1 MDFEF
6 VILILPCFCPQTDQR
21 PGYPLLQLPEV
32 WEEIAQTAQ
41 PESQLLHP
49 GGTAAGL
56 LQVSS

>member
-1 MDFEF
+1 MEYEF
-6 VILILPCFCPQTDQR
+6 VIPPQTDQR

-32 WEEIAQTAQ
+32 WEGVAQTAQ